1 MITQNALFY
10 QCVILAGEGKG
21 KQAGHT
27 PREMSVGQ
35 GKRKQAEHTPREM
48 SVGEG
53 KRKQAEHAPREMIG
67 RAEDKKN
74 KIKNII
80 KEKEKQYG

>member
-10 QCVILAGEGKG
+10 QCVILAGQGKR

-27 PREMSVGQ
+27 PREMSAGQ
-35 GKRKQAEHTPREM
+35 GKRKQAEHTPRE
-48 SVGEG
+48 V
-53 KRKQAEHAPREMIG
+53 IG

>member
-10 QCVILAGEGKG
+10 QCVILAGQGKR

-27 PREMSVGQ
+27 PREMSAGQ
-35 GKRKQAEHTPREM
+35 GKSKQAEHTPRE
-48 SVGEG
+48 V
-53 KRKQAEHAPREMIG
+53 IG